1 MNETEKIITF
11 LPVKKRKN
19 IIIIETITLDGG
31 TVMKKV
37 LLLLFVLTIGFALSA
52 CSQSSDASEKEKPK
66 EKTQEELEKELDKE
80 LKEGNV
86 SESKKD
92 DQIHKIGETFKA
104 GHTNLTVNKV
114 DRVQKGEYMDVG
126 GAVDAK
132 PKTIKEKEERL
143 IIEVT
148 IENIG
153 KDSISYN
160 FIGFDLKDKND
171 QSVRPV
177 FSIEEKGRTLMGG
190 TLVTGKKVTGVV
202 SYVIPKGEQK
212 HYTLVYNPFLA
223 DTTRSNIEERV
234 KDDIDY
240 LVKLD

>member
-1 MNETEKIITF
+1 
-11 LPVKKRKN
+11 
-19 IIIIETITLDGG
+19 
-31 TVMKKV
+31 MKKV
-37 LLLLFVLTIGFALSA
+37 LLLLFALTIGLALSA

-66 EKTQEELEKELDKE
+66 EKKSEEELKKEIDKE
-80 LKEGNV
+80 LKKHGEP
-86 SESKKD
+86 KIKQD

-104 GHTNLTVNKV
+104 GHTNFTVNKV
-114 DRVQKGEYMDVG
+114 DSVQKGEYTEIG
-126 GAVDAK
+126 GAVDSK
-132 PKTIKEKEERL
+132 SKTLKEDEERL

-160 FIGFDLKDKND
+160 FMGLDLKDKND

-177 FSIEEKGRTLMGG
+177 YSIEEQGRILLEG
-190 TLVTGKKVTGVV
+190 TLISGKKVTGVL

-212 HYTLVYNPFLA
+212 HYTLVYNPLIA
-223 DTTRSNIEERV
+223 DITSSNFEERV
-234 KDDIDY
+234 KDNMDY

>member
-1 MNETEKIITF
+1 
-11 LPVKKRKN
+11 
-19 IIIIETITLDGG
+19 
-31 TVMKKV
+31 MKKV
-37 LLLLFVLTIGFALSA
+37 LILLFVLTIGLALSA

-66 EKTQEELEKELDKE
+66 EKKSEEELKKEIDKE
-80 LKEGNV
+80 LKKHGEP
-86 SESKKD
+86 KIKQD
-92 DQIHKIGETFKA
+92 DQIHKIGEIFKA
-104 GHTNLTVNKV
+104 GHTNFTVNKV
-114 DRVQKGEYMDVG
+114 DSVQKGEYTEFG
-126 GAVDAK
+126 GVAVDSK
-132 PKTIKEKEERL
+132 SKTIKADEERL

-160 FIGFDLKDKND
+160 FIGIDLKDKND

-177 FSIEEKGRTLMGG
+177 FSIEEKDRLLMGG
-190 TLVTGKKVTGVV
+190 TLASGKKVTGVL

-223 DTTRSNIEERV
+223 TDLTTTKVEERV
-234 KDDIDY
+234 KDNMDY

>member
-1 MNETEKIITF
+1 MTIIC
-11 LPVKKRKN
+11 
-19 IIIIETITLDGG
+19 LD
-31 TVMKKV
+31 
-37 LLLLFVLTIGFALSA
+37 IGLALSA

-66 EKTQEELEKELDKE
+66 EKKSQEELEKELDKE
-80 LKEGNV
+80 LKKGGEPKT
-86 SESKKD
+86 KKD

-104 GHTNLTVNKV
+104 GHTNFTVNKV
-114 DRVQKGEYMDVG
+114 DRVQKGEYSEFG
-126 GAVDAK
+126 GAVDSK
-132 PKTIKEKEERL
+132 PKTIKDNEERL

-153 KDSISYN
+153 KDSMQYN
-160 FIGFDLKDKND
+160 FLGLDFKDKNN

-177 FSIEEKGRTLMGG
+177 FSIEEKGRILMTG
-190 TLVTGKKVTGVV
+190 TLTSGKKVTGIL

-223 DTTRSNIEERV
+223 DTNSSNTEERV

>member
-1 MNETEKIITF
+1 
-11 LPVKKRKN
+11 
-19 IIIIETITLDGG
+19 
-31 TVMKKV
+31 MKKV
-37 LLLLFVLTIGFALSA
+37 LLLLFALTIGLALSA

-66 EKTQEELEKELDKE
+66 EKKSEEELEKEIDKE
-80 LKEGNV
+80 LKKQDEP
-86 SESKKD
+86 KIKQD

-104 GHTNLTVNKV
+104 GHTNFTVNKV
-114 DRVQKGEYMDVG
+114 DSVQKGEYTEIG
-126 GAVDAK
+126 GAVDSK
-132 PKTIKEKEERL
+132 SKTLKEDEERL

-160 FIGFDLKDKND
+160 FMGLDLKDKND

-177 FSIEEKGRTLMGG
+177 YSIEEQGRILLEG
-190 TLVTGKKVTGVV
+190 TLISGKKVTGVL

-212 HYTLVYNPFLA
+212 HCTLVYNPFLA
-223 DTTRSNIEERV
+223 DITSSNFEERV
-234 KDDIDY
+234 KDNMDY

>member
-1 MNETEKIITF
+1 
-11 LPVKKRKN
+11 
-19 IIIIETITLDGG
+19 
-31 TVMKKV
+31 MKKV
-37 LLLLFVLTIGFALSA
+37 LLLLFALTIGLALSA

-66 EKTQEELEKELDKE
+66 EKKSEEELKKEIDKE
-80 LKEGNV
+80 LKKHGEP
-86 SESKKD
+86 KIKQD

-104 GHTNLTVNKV
+104 GHTNFTVNKV
-114 DRVQKGEYMDVG
+114 DSVQKGEYTEIG
-126 GAVDAK
+126 GAVDSK
-132 PKTIKEKEERL
+132 SKTLKEDEERL

-160 FIGFDLKDKND
+160 FMGLDLKDKND

-177 FSIEEKGRTLMGG
+177 YSIEEQGRILLEG
-190 TLVTGKKVTGVV
+190 TLISGKKVTGVL

-212 HYTLVYNPFLA
+212 HYTLVYNPLIA
-223 DTTRSNIEERV
+223 DITSSNFEERV
-234 KDDIDY
+234 KDNKDY

>member
-1 MNETEKIITF
+1 
-11 LPVKKRKN
+11 
-19 IIIIETITLDGG
+19 
-31 TVMKKV
+31 MKKV

-66 EKTQEELEKELDKE
+66 EKKSQEELEKELDKE
-80 LKEGNV
+80 LKKGGEPKI
-86 SESKKD
+86 KKD
-92 DQIHKIGETFKA
+92 DKIHKIGETFKA
-104 GHTNLTVNKV
+104 GHTNFTVNKV
-114 DRVQKGEYMDVG
+114 DRVQKGEYSEFG
-126 GAVDAK
+126 GAVDSK
-132 PKTIKEKEERL
+132 LKTIKDDEERL

-153 KDSISYN
+153 KDSMQYN
-160 FIGFDLKDKND
+160 FLGLDLKDKKN
-171 QSVRPV
+171 QSVQPV
-177 FSIEEKGRTLMGG
+177 FSIEEKGRILMTG
-190 TLVTGKKVTGVV
+190 TLTSGKKVTGVL

-223 DTTRSNIEERV
+223 DTNSSNTEERV

>member
-1 MNETEKIITF
+1 MNETEKIVTF

-19 IIIIETITLDGG
+19 IIIIDTITLDGG

-66 EKTQEELEKELDKE
+66 EKMQEELEKELDKE

-190 TLVTGKKVTGVV
+190 TLVPGKKVTGVV

>member
-1 MNETEKIITF
+1 
-11 LPVKKRKN
+11 
-19 IIIIETITLDGG
+19 
-31 TVMKKV
+31 MKKV
-37 LLLLFVLTIGFALSA
+37 LLLLFVLTVGLALSA

-66 EKTQEELEKELDKE
+66 EKRSQEELEKELDKE
-80 LKEGNV
+80 LKKGGEPKT
-86 SESKKD
+86 KKD

-104 GHTNLTVNKV
+104 GHTNFTVNKV
-114 DRVQKGEYMDVG
+114 DRVQKGEYMNVG
-126 GAVDAK
+126 GAVNEET
-132 PKTIKEKEERL
+132 KTIKDDEERL

-148 IENIG
+148 MENIG

-160 FIGFDLKDKND
+160 FIGFDLRDKND

-177 FSIEEKGRTLMGG
+177 FSIEEKGRILMGG
-190 TLVTGKKVTGVV
+190 TLVSGKKVTGVL

-223 DTTRSNIEERV
+223 DTNSSNTEERV